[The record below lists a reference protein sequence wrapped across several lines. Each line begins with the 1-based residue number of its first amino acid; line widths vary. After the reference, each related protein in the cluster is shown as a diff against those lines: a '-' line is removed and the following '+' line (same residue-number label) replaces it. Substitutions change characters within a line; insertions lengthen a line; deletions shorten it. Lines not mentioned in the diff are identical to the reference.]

1 MKVILIQLS
10 YKRFVST
17 QGFEPRNSTGGIGD
31 LQLCESKV
39 FEGYCHQPDKTSA
52 SFSAD
57 G

>member
-17 QGFEPRNSTGGIGD
+17 QGLEPRTSTGGIGD

-39 FEGYCHQPDKTSA
+39 YEGYSRQPDKTST